1 MKAILWILS
10 LAALWAITGAAAGW
24 GLQAMFGSNSWI
36 VPCGA
41 LNVAIGMILLQLFT
55 QNEAARKLFYEGEKE
70 EDHLL
75 LGIVFLWGFPIILA
89 FSGILWWLAGKLF
102 PP

>member
-1 MKAILWILS
+1 
-10 LAALWAITGAAAGW
+10 
-24 GLQAMFGSNSWI
+24 MFGRNSWI
-36 VPCGA
+36 VSCGA
-41 LNVAIGMILLQLFT
+41 LNLAIGMILLQLFT

-89 FSGILWWLAGKLF
+89 FSSILWWLAGKLF